1 MWIWK
6 IKLEQSELL
15 PTDTWHL
22 AVSRLDIK
30 VKVKDDDHDKN
41 AFAKVVG
48 ATSSEGF
55 LATSH
60 LLRTQLDVGLSRIF
74 L

>member
-1 MWIWK
+1 M
-6 IKLEQSELL
+6 
-15 PTDTWHL
+15 
-22 AVSRLDIK
+22 SRLDIK